1 MARRS
6 EVDDGGTAAGGDFAH
21 LGEFLPGGGEADLQ
35 ALGVTDPALAACF
48 VDAGDRVVADLGQPR
63 VLGGVGAQQ
72 RAADAG
78 FSELAVSLLCVRF
91 KVRVPCRVGDGLDHE
106 AGVAV
111 VDAGQGVRRFPVA
124 VSSGPHVP
132 PVGLRGDGPAERPAG
147 VRDDH
152 AGSCLAGCLQPPGGD
167 GLALG
172 GGPDENGQDGQPLAG
187 PLVHPGL
194 SAA

>member
-111 VDAGQGVRRFPVA
+111 VDAGQGVVEADR
-124 VSSGPHVP
+124 
-132 PVGLRGDGPAERPAG
+132 DPAG
-147 VRDDH
+147 DAGGQEEDAPFRRRWRAVRRR
-152 AGSCLAGCLQPPGGD
+152 
-167 GLALG
+167 
-172 GGPDENGQDGQPLAG
+172 
-187 PLVHPGL
+187 
-194 SAA
+194 